1 MKLTA
6 ILTYREDVEKQVLY
20 ECMAMVYPRMT
31 GSDEALLEKVRR
43 TGNTFLYGNELER
56 CSNYGGCSCDFRAV
70 FCAG

>member
-31 GSDEALLEKVRR
+31 GSDGALLEKVRR
-43 TGNTFLYGNELER
+43 TVAAKRSGYQRIRDVNIAETGGRTGNT
-56 CSNYGGCSCDFRAV
+56 V
-70 FCAG
+70 FIR